1 MGKTAKAISLI
12 VCTLA
17 AISFIFFSGCK
28 DAKIFKGKTVLRAA
42 YWGDIKEVE
51 IITNSV
57 KRFKEK
63 NPGIEVQLEKL
74 PAGDAY
80 IEKMLTQ
87 IAGGN
92 PPDVMFVNAERFI
105 VFAEKGVLLPLDDYV
120 KKDKFPVN
128 KFYKK
133 IIDKFTV
140 NGNLYA
146 LPRDIAPVCVVYY
159 NKDLFDKAGVKYPKN
174 DWTWNDLLI
183 KAKKLTSG
191 EGEKKVFGFAD
202 DWPIWDAWVL
212 SNGGKYVDDIK
223 KPTKCLLDSKEALD
237 ALKFRQD
244 LIYKYKVMPSPSNMS
259 AMGGVGASDLFVQ
272 GKVAMFHSGIWKSPF
287 FREIKNFKWDA
298 VMFPKSPKGKRG
310 FPLSGA
316 GYAVLKSTK
325 HPEEAWKLVTYLA
338 GEEGQIEL
346 ARTGLAQPAIIEI
359 AKSKNFIDDNPPK
372 SKAFLLEAVDYGTF
386 QPDISSWTE
395 ILNRYFWPAM
405 DKVWNGTNK
414 PEEVI
419 PAAVKNI
426 NKEFFVKK

>member
-1 MGKTAKAISLI
+1 MGKISKAVSLLVI
-12 VCTLA
+12 IL
-17 AISFIFFSGCK
+17 ILSGLIFTGCK
-28 DAKIFKGKTVLRAA
+28 DTKIFKGKTILRAA
-42 YWGDIKEVE
+42 YWGDIKEVD

-63 NPGIEVQLEKL
+63 NPGIDVQLEKL

-105 VFAEKGVLLPLDDYV
+105 VFAEKGVLLSLNDFI
-120 KKDKFPVN
+120 KKDNFPIN
-128 KFYKK
+128 KYYKK
-133 IIDKFTV
+133 IVDKFTV
-140 NGNLYA
+140 KGNVYA
-146 LPRDIAPVCVVYY
+146 LPRDIAPICVIYY
-159 NKDLFDKAGVKYPKN
+159 NKDLFDRAGVKYPTN
-174 DWTWNDLLI
+174 DWTWDDLL
-183 KAKKLTSG
+183 KKSQKLTKG
-191 EGEKKVFGFAD
+191 EGPNKIFGYAD

-223 KPTKCLLDSKEALD
+223 NPKKCLLDSKEVLE
-237 ALKFRQD
+237 ALKFRQN
-244 LIYKYKVMPSPSNMS
+244 LIYKYKVMPSLSNMS

-272 GKVAMFHSGIWKSPF
+272 GKVAMFHSGIWKTPF
-287 FREIKNFKWDA
+287 FREIKNFRWDT
-298 VMFPKSPKGKRG
+298 VMFPKSSKGKRG

-325 HPEEAWKLVTYLA
+325 YPEAAWKLVTYLA

-346 ARTGLAQPAIIEI
+346 AQTGLAQPAIQEI
-359 AKSKNFIDDNPPK
+359 AKSKNFLDDNSPK

-386 QPDISSWTE
+386 APDISSWTE
-395 ILNRYFWPAM
+395 ILNRHFWPAM
-405 DKVWNGTNK
+405 DKVWNGTSK

-419 PAAVKNI
+419 PDAVKKI
-426 NKEFFVKK
+426 NKEFFGK

>member
-1 MGKTAKAISLI
+1 MGKFTKAISLI
-12 VCTLA
+12 VLF
-17 AISFIFFSGCK
+17 FILSGLFFYGCK
-28 DAKIFKGKTVLRAA
+28 DTKIFKGKTVLRAA

-57 KRFKEK
+57 KRFKQK

-105 VFAEKGVLLPLDDYV
+105 VFAEKGVLMSLNDFIKKENFPL
-120 KKDKFPVN
+120 N

-133 IIDKFTV
+133 IVDKFTV
-140 NGNLYA
+140 NGNVYA

-159 NKDLFDKAGVKYPKN
+159 NKDLFDKAGVKYPTN
-174 DWTWNDLLI
+174 DWTWNDLLN
-183 KAKKLTSG
+183 KAKKLTKG
-191 EGEKKVFGFAD
+191 EGTTKIFGFAD

-223 KPTKCLLDSKEALD
+223 NPKKCLLDSKEALE
-237 ALKFRQD
+237 ALKFRQNM
-244 LIYKYKVMPSPSNMS
+244 IYKYKVMPSPSNMA
-259 AMGGVGASDLFVQ
+259 AMGGVGSSDLFVQ

-287 FREIKNFKWDA
+287 FREIKNFRWDA
-298 VMFPKSPKGKRG
+298 VMFPKGPKGKRG

-316 GYAVLKSTK
+316 GYAVLKTTK
-325 HPEEAWKLVTYLA
+325 YPEAAWKLVTFFS

-346 ARTGLAQPAIIEI
+346 AQTGLAQPAIVEI
-359 AKSKNFIDDNPPK
+359 AKSKNFLDDNPPK
-372 SKAFLLEAVDYGTF
+372 SKEFLLEAVDYGTF
-386 QPDISSWTE
+386 QPDTSAWTE
-395 ILNRYFWPAM
+395 ILNRHFWPAM
-405 DKVWNGTNK
+405 DKVWNGTSK

-419 PAAVKNI
+419 PDAVKKI
-426 NKEFFVKK
+426 NNEFFVKK